1 MTDVAISTINTGTP
15 NSGTGDTIYTAFTKV
30 NNNTGNLAVALN
42 LVQSN
47 YANTTLSKVANLSVT
62 NQVLGSL
69 YLNTGTI
76 YVAGSPVTTSAS
88 TFTGGNVAGQANF
101 QVATASTSSTTGGV
115 VITGGL
121 GVGGRINTAG
131 IITTTNITDSA
142 GSTSGALVVSGGLG
156 VGLNTQIGQG
166 LYVGGAATIGTTL
179 GVGGI
184 TSITNNTVSAG
195 ISSGALVVTGGVGI
209 GGALNVGGNV
219 ILSNVTVSGTLT
231 ANTSGVWTAAAI
243 SLNTPLSLLP
253 LSIQT
258 TSNIGVSMRY
268 YDSAGAGDSF
278 AFAGRL
284 VTGIGFL
291 SNAFAYY
298 ASATNP
304 LSGGV
309 VGTQLGTIVG
319 GSLIAANTT
328 ASTSTTT
335 GVLVVSGGAGI
346 AGALYTGSIN
356 SGAITSSSTII
367 ASTVNAA
374 TIGNTGASGI
384 FGSLNA
390 AKATAGDSFSW
401 TNGGSTPK
409 AGYLYSDAN
418 IAGIFNTAGA
428 GAGRNG
434 MQMASNYVSFDTNA
448 SEAMR
453 IDSSGNVGIS
463 TTAPIAK
470 LDVGGALTDTVPATY
485 GGTIRVN
492 SATQTTVQAVG
503 GIEFPV
509 AGDGYGYK
517 MQQISSGGANLVFAN
532 RQGSATW
539 TERMRIDSSGNVGI
553 GTSSPSAKLEVAGT
567 IIATTLTG
575 ILQTAAQTNI
585 TSVGTLTGL
594 TVSGAIVPSANNSIN
609 IGSTSA
615 WFNTLY
621 GTSSHA
627 LYADLAENYQG
638 DADYAPGTV
647 VVFGGEQEIT
657 VTNQFGDSRV
667 AGVISTNPAYL
678 MNATSTGLPLA
689 LRGRVPCQ
697 VIGTVNKGDS
707 LVTSINYGYA
717 TSVGQD
723 RSYAQAVFAKSLET
737 KTTTEPGI
745 IEVVIL

>member
-1 MTDVAISTINTGTP
+1 MTDVAISTINTSTP

-142 GSTSGALVVSGGLG
+142 GSASGALVVSGGLG
-156 VGLNTQIGQG
+156 VGLNTQIGEG

-374 TIGNTGASGI
+374 TIGNAGA
-384 FGSLNA
+384 
-390 AKATAGDSFSW
+390 TH
-401 TNGGSTPK
+401 TGST
-409 AGYLYSDAN
+409 
-418 IAGIFNTAGA
+418 FTA
-428 GAGRNG
+428 
-434 MQMASNYVSFDTNA
+434 S
-448 SEAMR
+448 
-453 IDSSGNVGIS
+453 
-463 TTAPIAK
+463 
-470 LDVGGALTDTVPATY
+470 
-485 GGTIRVN
+485 
-492 SATQTTVQAVG
+492 
-503 GIEFPV
+503 
-509 AGDGYGYK
+509 
-517 MQQISSGGANLVFAN
+517 
-532 RQGSATW
+532 
-539 TERMRIDSSGNVGI
+539 
-553 GTSSPSAKLEVAGT
+553 GT
-567 IIATTLTG
+567 IIAATVNAATIGNSGATHTGSTFTASDTIIAATVNAATIGNASAVLYGTLNSSSASQPNITTLAGVTSIGASGTTTLTG

>member
-1 MTDVAISTINTGTP
+1 MTDVAISTINTSTP

-142 GSTSGALVVSGGLG
+142 GSASGALVVSGGLG

-374 TIGNTGASGI
+374 TIGNAGA
-384 FGSLNA
+384 
-390 AKATAGDSFSW
+390 TH
-401 TNGGSTPK
+401 TGST
-409 AGYLYSDAN
+409 
-418 IAGIFNTAGA
+418 FTA
-428 GAGRNG
+428 
-434 MQMASNYVSFDTNA
+434 S
-448 SEAMR
+448 
-453 IDSSGNVGIS
+453 
-463 TTAPIAK
+463 
-470 LDVGGALTDTVPATY
+470 
-485 GGTIRVN
+485 
-492 SATQTTVQAVG
+492 
-503 GIEFPV
+503 
-509 AGDGYGYK
+509 
-517 MQQISSGGANLVFAN
+517 
-532 RQGSATW
+532 
-539 TERMRIDSSGNVGI
+539 
-553 GTSSPSAKLEVAGT
+553 GT
-567 IIATTLTG
+567 IIAATVNAATIGNSGATHTGSTFTASDTIIAATVNAATIGNASAVLYGTLNSSSASQPNITTLAGVTSIGASGTTTLTG

>member
-1 MTDVAISTINTGTP
+1 MTDVAISTINTSTP

-142 GSTSGALVVSGGLG
+142 GSASGALVVSGGLG

-374 TIGNTGASGI
+374 TIGNAGATHTGSTFTASGTIIAATVNAATIGNTGASGI
-384 FGSLNA
+384 FGSL
-390 AKATAGDSFSW
+390 
-401 TNGGSTPK
+401 
-409 AGYLYSDAN
+409 
-418 IAGIFNTAGA
+418 
-428 GAGRNG
+428 
-434 MQMASNYVSFDTNA
+434 
-448 SEAMR
+448 
-453 IDSSGNVGIS
+453 
-463 TTAPIAK
+463 
-470 LDVGGALTDTVPATY
+470 
-485 GGTIRVN
+485 
-492 SATQTTVQAVG
+492 SATSFTNSGTSNVG
-503 GIEFPV
+503 GIT
-509 AGDGYGYK
+509 A
-517 MQQISSGGANLVFAN
+517 S
-532 RQGSATW
+532 
-539 TERMRIDSSGNVGI
+539 
-553 GTSSPSAKLEVAGT
+553 GT
-567 IIATTLTG
+567 IIAATVNAATIGNSGATHTGSTFTASDTIIAATVNAATIGNASAVLYGTLNSSSASQPNITTLAGVTSIGASGTTTLTG

>member
-1 MTDVAISTINTGTP
+1 MTDVAISTINTSTP

-142 GSTSGALVVSGGLG
+142 GSASGALVVSGGLG
-156 VGLNTQIGQG
+156 VGLNTQIGEG

-374 TIGNTGASGI
+374 TIGNAGATHTGSTFTASGTIIAATVNAATIGNTGASGI
-384 FGSLNA
+384 FGSL
-390 AKATAGDSFSW
+390 
-401 TNGGSTPK
+401 
-409 AGYLYSDAN
+409 
-418 IAGIFNTAGA
+418 
-428 GAGRNG
+428 
-434 MQMASNYVSFDTNA
+434 
-448 SEAMR
+448 
-453 IDSSGNVGIS
+453 
-463 TTAPIAK
+463 
-470 LDVGGALTDTVPATY
+470 
-485 GGTIRVN
+485 
-492 SATQTTVQAVG
+492 SATSFTNSGTSNVG
-503 GIEFPV
+503 GIT
-509 AGDGYGYK
+509 A
-517 MQQISSGGANLVFAN
+517 S
-532 RQGSATW
+532 
-539 TERMRIDSSGNVGI
+539 
-553 GTSSPSAKLEVAGT
+553 GT
-567 IIATTLTG
+567 IIAATVNAATIGNASAVLYGTLNSSSASQPNITTLAGVTSIGASGTTTLTG

>member
-1 MTDVAISTINTGTP
+1 MTDVAISTINTSTP

-142 GSTSGALVVSGGLG
+142 GSASGALVVSGGLG
-156 VGLNTQIGQG
+156 VGLNTQIGEG
-166 LYVGGAATIGTTL
+166 LYVGGAATIGSTL

-374 TIGNTGASGI
+374 TIGNAGA
-384 FGSLNA
+384 
-390 AKATAGDSFSW
+390 TH
-401 TNGGSTPK
+401 TGST
-409 AGYLYSDAN
+409 
-418 IAGIFNTAGA
+418 FTA
-428 GAGRNG
+428 
-434 MQMASNYVSFDTNA
+434 S
-448 SEAMR
+448 
-453 IDSSGNVGIS
+453 
-463 TTAPIAK
+463 
-470 LDVGGALTDTVPATY
+470 
-485 GGTIRVN
+485 
-492 SATQTTVQAVG
+492 
-503 GIEFPV
+503 
-509 AGDGYGYK
+509 
-517 MQQISSGGANLVFAN
+517 
-532 RQGSATW
+532 
-539 TERMRIDSSGNVGI
+539 
-553 GTSSPSAKLEVAGT
+553 GT
-567 IIATTLTG
+567 IIAATVNAATIGNSGATHTGSTFTASDTIIAATVNAATIGNASAVLYGTLNSSSASQPNITTLAGVTSIGASGTTTLTG

>member
-1 MTDVAISTINTGTP
+1 MTDVAISTINTSTP

-142 GSTSGALVVSGGLG
+142 GSASGALVVSGGLG

-374 TIGNTGASGI
+374 TIGNASAVLYG
-384 FGSLNA
+384 
-390 AKATAGDSFSW
+390 TW
-401 TNGGSTPK
+401 NGTS
-409 AGYLYSDAN
+409 
-418 IAGIFNTAGA
+418 
-428 GAGRNG
+428 
-434 MQMASNYVSFDTNA
+434 
-448 SEAMR
+448 
-453 IDSSGNVGIS
+453 IS
-463 TTAPIAK
+463 TTYTQAK
-470 LDVGGALTDTVPATY
+470 V
-485 GGTIRVN
+485 
-492 SATQTTVQAVG
+492 
-503 GIEFPV
+503 
-509 AGDGYGYK
+509 
-517 MQQISSGGANLVFAN
+517 
-532 RQGSATW
+532 
-539 TERMRIDSSGNVGI
+539 
-553 GTSSPSAKLEVAGT
+553 TSIVAGT
-567 IIATTLTG
+567 G
-575 ILQTAAQTNI
+575 V
-585 TSVGTLTGL
+585 S
-594 TVSGAIVPSANNSIN
+594 VSGATGDVTVNIGQAIGSGNSPTFAGITVPSITHSGSNATGD
-609 IGSTSA
+609 IGSSGATFATVYATTFSGVSTTA
-615 WFNTLY
+615 K
-621 GTSSHA
+621 
-627 LYADLAENYQG
+627 YADLAENYQG

-707 LVTSINYGYA
+707 LVTSIDYGYA